1 MIIFRWYHLFFQLSF
16 FRLLS
21 FSLRYFSFSMISGD
35 KDSSALA
42 WLANQGG
49 IEPLAFLFF

>member
-35 KDSSALA
+35 KDSSAFA